1 MARKT
6 LGRMSKDRE
15 RQAIA
20 QVPCPTCGAPV
31 GTPCAIAQGR
41 PVVCPARR
49 TAWQQARPADP
60 VEAADILMSDQST
73 GPEGRKDTYLLLA
86 PLSPLGRRALPGG
99 PTRVEHRDAR
109 ATLSRLR
116 EQGLIVMRET

>member
-1 MARKT
+1 M
-6 LGRMSKDRE
+6 GQDRE

-31 GTPCAIAQGR
+31 GTPCAVAQGR

-73 GPEGRKDTYLLLA
+73 GPPGRKETYLLLA
-86 PLSPLGRRALPGG
+86 PLSDRGRTALPAG
-99 PTRVEHRDAR
+99 PTRVEHHEAR

-116 EQGLIVMRET
+116 GQGLIVMRES